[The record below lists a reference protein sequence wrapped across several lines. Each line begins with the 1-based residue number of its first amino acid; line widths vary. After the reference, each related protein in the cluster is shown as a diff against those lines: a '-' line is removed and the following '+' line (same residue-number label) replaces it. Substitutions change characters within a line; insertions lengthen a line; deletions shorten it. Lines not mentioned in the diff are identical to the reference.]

1 MEKLSNM
8 QRVKEVNREE
18 TLNKIINNCKALL
31 NNKNFLLNNDWETD
45 TLLLQ
50 AESNLKREILN
61 IKQTDLNKDEN
72 IT

>member
-1 MEKLSNM
+1 M
-8 QRVKEVNREE
+8 QRVNRQE

-31 NNKNFLLNNDWETD
+31 NNKNFLLNNDWEAD

-72 IT
+72 